1 VTVSWAIDPGGDI
14 RPVALDVADAIA
26 KRVAAEVN
34 RHREYA
40 VILGLNATETDAR
53 LDGVAV
59 AMQERCQAWTS
70 CASMSFARTMV
81 LSETPL
87 GFDPDEVETIMRAT
101 SREVDDRVLSAQIA
115 YARTCGFPMW
125 YVTKRCEG
133 PATLEVAQR
142 EMRARWWTHP
152 QLVFDSLYY
161 GGVPPGFT
169 NRPR

>member
-14 RPVALDVADAIA
+14 RPIALDVADAIA

-40 VILGLNATETDAR
+40 VI
-53 LDGVAV
+53 
-59 AMQERCQAWTS
+59 
-70 CASMSFARTMV
+70 
-81 LSETPL
+81 
-87 GFDPDEVETIMRAT
+87 
-101 SREVDDRVLSAQIA
+101 
-115 YARTCGFPMW
+115 
-125 YVTKRCEG
+125 

-152 QLVFDSLYY
+152 QLMFDSLYY
-161 GGVPPGFT
+161 GGVPSGFT